1 MADDRLEGELEVAK
15 RGGIGTVVV
24 VVDEVG
30 KGDFR
35 GDVDMSTTPNGLTIS
50 EDGVAFE
57 TNAEYGPLGGEVG
70 GDLGVAVR

>member
-15 RGGIGTVVV
+15 GRGIGTVVV

-35 GDVDMSTTPNGLTIS
+35 GDVDVGAAPNGLTVS
-50 EDGVAFE
+50 KDGIAFE
-57 TNAEYGPLGGEVG
+57 TNAEYRPLGGEVG
-70 GDLGVAVR
+70 GDLGVTVG